1 MRLQSMR
8 VVGAGIALIALLGAC
23 SSSSKKTVATTP
35 PTQAPAATTTT
46 TSPPSKYK
54 ETVTPTDNLKTGDE
68 VTVSVSN
75 FTPGK
80 TVGINECSTK
90 TDNTGSGC
98 DLGAI
103 VQMKVGA
110 DGTASSKFKVKN
122 GPFGKDNVVCT
133 QVKAPDFC
141 LISVGEL
148 IAAANAERADPVK
161 ITFAG

>member
-1 MRLQSMR
+1 MKVAAL
-8 VVGAGIALIALLGAC
+8 GIALVALLGAC
-23 SSSSKKTVATTP
+23 GSSSKKSAPPATTP
-35 PTQAPAATTTT
+35 PTTAPPATTTT
-46 TSPPSKYK
+46 TSPPSKFK
-54 ETVTPTDNLKTGDE
+54 ETVTPTDNLKTGDQ

-90 TDNTGSGC
+90 TDDTGSGC

-103 VQMKVGA
+103 VQMKIGA
-110 DGTASSKFKVKN
+110 DGTASSKFTVKN

-148 IAAANAERADPVK
+148 IADPNAERADPVK